1 MKTMKSLLLAM
12 SLFLTASLSFLSFG
26 AEQLSV
32 SFDGENIIIE
42 QKPETPDGTPRSQ
55 AHNPFTAFLD
65 DTDVELYSAD
75 ATYGTVGV
83 YLFSTAGDLVSTY
96 FDTATGSITIPISG
110 LSGSY
115 TIIITTS
122 DGLVFEGRFVL

>member
-1 MKTMKSLLLAM
+1 MKTTKSLLLAM
-12 SLFLTASLSFLSFG
+12 SLFLATSLSFLSFG
-26 AEQLSV
+26 IERLSV
-32 SFDGENIIIE
+32 FDEGEILIE
-42 QKPETPDGTPRSQ
+42 QRNDDLVGLPRSQ

-65 DTDVELYSAD
+65 GTDVELYSAD

-96 FDTATGSITIPISG
+96 FDTTTGSITIPISG

-122 DGLVFEGRFVL
+122 DGLVFEGAFSL